1 MIINRY
7 IVRNIQLG
15 TLGASMVLLS
25 LALFSVFVGELDNL
39 GTGDYG
45 ILQVIQF
52 VGLRAPGKLVE
63 FLPLA
68 VLLGSLLSLGALASN
83 SEIIAMQASGLSLAR
98 LMGSVMQAALIF
110 AVLSFLLADWVV
122 PLSETSARQ
131 LKYSKQSQTTALRAN
146 QGLWIK
152 DDSRILKIGSLLP
165 NGIARNI
172 EILQLDEQGKLISM
186 THAENAIPFENG
198 WELHQVEQ
206 SIIGDK
212 TTRSQKFDQ
221 LIYEG
226 NLSHELLDV
235 LLIEPRQMSSIDLYA
250 YLTFLE
256 ENKLS
261 ARVEKLIFWEK
272 LFAPL
277 TIVVMCLMA
286 LPFVLGAQRQ
296 ANAGQRLLMGIL
308 VGLAF
313 VVVKKL
319 LTQLGVWYEF
329 NALLVALSP
338 NLVFLGLAIFLL
350 LKKQS
355 HASSNRDK
363 SRLTAR

>member
-1 MIINRY
+1 
-7 IVRNIQLG
+7 
-15 TLGASMVLLS
+15 
-25 LALFSVFVGELDNL
+25 
-39 GTGDYG
+39 
-45 ILQVIQF
+45 
-52 VGLRAPGKLVE
+52 
-63 FLPLA
+63 
-68 VLLGSLLSLGALASN
+68 
-83 SEIIAMQASGLSLAR
+83 
-98 LMGSVMQAALIF
+98 
-110 AVLSFLLADWVV
+110 
-122 PLSETSARQ
+122 
-131 LKYSKQSQTTALRAN
+131 
-146 QGLWIK
+146 
-152 DDSRILKIGSLLP
+152 
-165 NGIARNI
+165 
-172 EILQLDEQGKLISM
+172 M
-186 THAENAIPFENG
+186 THAQSAIPLGNG

-206 SIIGDK
+206 SIIGSK

-235 LLIEPRQMSSIDLYA
+235 LLMEPRRMSSFDLYA

-256 ENKLS
+256 ENKLN
-261 ARVEKLIFWEK
+261 AGVEKLIFWEK

-296 ANAGQRLLMGIL
+296 GNSGQRLLMGIL

-319 LTQLGVWYEF
+319 LTQLGVWFDF

-355 HASSNRDK
+355 HASSKRDK
-363 SRLTAR
+363 SRVTAR